1 MGTCSDASEHVPV
14 LDMFIHFY
22 MQLMFFTENMI
33 LSLKFYWNFSF
44 FIRRF
49 EDLGKGAFL

>member
-1 MGTCSDASEHVPV
+1 MGTCSDTSKHVPV